1 MLFFHPSML
10 ILIPAILL
18 SIWAQMKVKN
28 TFDKYSRVKSSL
40 NEKGF
45 SFARRLLDSL
55 GLFDVKVEQVSG
67 HLSDHYDPTNKV
79 LRLSNS
85 TYNSQSVAALGVVA
99 HEVGHAIQHQKNYKP
114 LVLRNMSVPF
124 ASFGSNL
131 SWIILIVG
139 FIFSIPHLLWGGII
153 LFSFV
158 VAFTLITL
166 PVEFNASSR
175 AVKTLPLVGMPSG
188 EVETVKKVLNAAAM
202 TYVASAL
209 MAVSQ
214 LIRMVL
220 LAQSRD

>member
-1 MLFFHPSML
+1 MFFFHPSML

-18 SIWAQMKVKN
+18 SIWAQFKVKN

-40 NEKGF
+40 NEKGA

-67 HLSDHYDPTNKV
+67 YLSDHYDPTNKV
-79 LRLSNS
+79 LRLSNA
-85 TYNSQSVAALGVVA
+85 TYNSHSVAALGVVA
-99 HEVGHAIQHQKNYKP
+99 HEVGHAIQHQKSYKP
-114 LVLRNMSVPF
+114 LILRNMSVPF

-139 FIFSIPHLLWGGII
+139 FLFSIPQLLWGGII

-214 LIRMVL
+214 LIRMIL

>member
-1 MLFFHPSML
+1 MLFFHPSIL

-28 TFDKYSRVKSSL
+28 TFNKYSRVKSSL
-40 NEKGF
+40 NEKGA

-67 HLSDHYDPTNKV
+67 YLSDHYDPTNKV
-79 LRLSNS
+79 LRLSS
-85 TYNSQSVAALGVVA
+85 ATYNSQSVAALGVVA

-114 LVLRNMSVPF
+114 LILRNLSVPF

-139 FIFSIPHLLWGGII
+139 FLFSIPQLLWGGIF

-166 PVEFNASSR
+166 PVEFNASAR

-188 EVETVKKVLNAAAM
+188 EVETVKKVLSAAAM

-209 MAVSQ
+209 MAISQ
-214 LIRMVL
+214 LIRMIL

>member
-1 MLFFHPSML
+1 ML

-18 SIWAQMKVKN
+18 SLWAQLKVKN

-40 NEKGF
+40 NEKGA

-67 HLSDHYDPTNKV
+67 YLSDHYDPTNKV
-79 LRLSNS
+79 LRLSNA

-99 HEVGHAIQHQKNYKP
+99 HEVGHAIQHQKSYKP
-114 LVLRNMSVPF
+114 LILRNMSVPF

-131 SWIILIVG
+131 SWIILIIG
-139 FIFSIPHLLWGGII
+139 FLFSIPQLLWGGII

-188 EVETVKKVLNAAAM
+188 EVESVKKVLNAAAM

-209 MAVSQ
+209 MAISQ
-214 LIRMVL
+214 LIRMIL

>member
-1 MLFFHPSML
+1 MFFFHPSML
-10 ILIPAILL
+10 ILIPAVLL

-40 NEKGF
+40 NEKGS

-67 HLSDHYDPTNKV
+67 YLSDHYDPTNKV
-79 LRLSNS
+79 LRLSNA

-99 HEVGHAIQHQKNYKP
+99 HEVGHAIQHQKSYKP

-139 FIFSIPHLLWGGII
+139 FLFSIPQLLWGGII

-175 AVKTLPLVGMPSG
+175 AVKKLPLVGMPSG
-188 EVETVKKVLNAAAM
+188 EVENVKKVLNAAAM

>member
-1 MLFFHPSML
+1 MFFFHPSML

-18 SIWAQMKVKN
+18 SFWAQMKVKN

-40 NEKGF
+40 DEKGA

-55 GLFDVKVEQVSG
+55 GLFDVKVERVSG
-67 HLSDHYDPTNKV
+67 YLSDHYDPTNKV

-99 HEVGHAIQHQKNYKP
+99 HEVGHAIQHQKSYKP
-114 LVLRNMSVPF
+114 LVLRNMSVPL

-131 SWIILIVG
+131 SWIILIIG
-139 FIFSIPHLLWGGII
+139 FLFSIPQLLWGGII

-188 EVETVKKVLNAAAM
+188 EVESVKKVLNAAAM

-209 MAVSQ
+209 MAISQ
-214 LIRMVL
+214 LIRMIL

>member
-1 MLFFHPSML
+1 MFFFHPSIL

-40 NEKGF
+40 NEKGHG
-45 SFARRLLDSL
+45 FARRLLDSL

-85 TYNSQSVAALGVVA
+85 TYNSQSVAALGIVA
-99 HEVGHAIQHQKNYKP
+99 HEVGHAIQHQKSYKP

-139 FIFSIPHLLWGGII
+139 FLFSIPQLLWGGII

-175 AVKTLPLVGMPSG
+175 ALKTLPLVGMPSG

>member
-1 MLFFHPSML
+1 ML

-18 SIWAQMKVKN
+18 SFWAQMKVKN

-40 NEKGF
+40 NEKGA

-55 GLFDVKVEQVSG
+55 GLFDVKVERVSG
-67 HLSDHYDPTNKV
+67 YLSDHYDPTNKV

-99 HEVGHAIQHQKNYKP
+99 HEVGHAIQHQKSYKP
-114 LVLRNMSVPF
+114 LVLRNMSVPL

-131 SWIILIVG
+131 SWIILIIG
-139 FIFSIPHLLWGGII
+139 FLFSIPQLLWGGII

-188 EVETVKKVLNAAAM
+188 EVESVKKVLNAAAM

-209 MAVSQ
+209 MAISQ
-214 LIRMVL
+214 LIRMLL

>member
-1 MLFFHPSML
+1 MFFFHPSML

-18 SIWAQMKVKN
+18 SLWAQLKVKN

-40 NEKGF
+40 NEKGA

-67 HLSDHYDPTNKV
+67 YLSDHYDPTNKV
-79 LRLSNS
+79 LRLSNA

-99 HEVGHAIQHQKNYKP
+99 HEVGHAIQHQKSYKP
-114 LVLRNMSVPF
+114 LILRNMSVPF

-131 SWIILIVG
+131 SWIILIIG
-139 FIFSIPHLLWGGII
+139 FLFSIPQLLWGGII

-188 EVETVKKVLNAAAM
+188 EVESVKKVLNAAAM

-209 MAVSQ
+209 MAISQ
-214 LIRMVL
+214 LIRMIL

>member
-1 MLFFHPSML
+1 MFFFHPSML

-18 SIWAQMKVKN
+18 SIWAQFKVKN

-40 NEKGF
+40 NEKGA

-67 HLSDHYDPTNKV
+67 YLSDHYDPTNKV
-79 LRLSNS
+79 LRLSNA

-99 HEVGHAIQHQKNYKP
+99 HEVGHAIQHQKSYKP
-114 LVLRNMSVPF
+114 LILRNMSVPF

-139 FIFSIPHLLWGGII
+139 FLFSIPQLLWGGII

-214 LIRMVL
+214 LIRMIL

>member
-1 MLFFHPSML
+1 ML

-18 SIWAQMKVKN
+18 SIWAQFKVKS

-40 NEKGF
+40 NEKGA

-67 HLSDHYDPTNKV
+67 YLSDHYDPTNKV
-79 LRLSNS
+79 LRLSNA
-85 TYNSQSVAALGVVA
+85 TYNSHSVAALGVVA
-99 HEVGHAIQHQKNYKP
+99 HEVGHAIQHQKSYKP
-114 LVLRNMSVPF
+114 LILRNMSVPF

-139 FIFSIPHLLWGGII
+139 FLFSIPQLLWGGIF

-175 AVKTLPLVGMPSG
+175 AVKILPLVGMPSG

-214 LIRMVL
+214 LIRMIL